1 MSTTLDDNA
10 LFDEQGLRIQVGS
23 WRRAAIERTIP
34 GLDGMVSIDL
44 GRRCRT
50 LRQRGVLRASGQ
62 AAMHARLDAIE
73 AFLDGATHSLVTA
86 DGQTYAK
93 LRVDTF
99 TPLDRDVSGTGIVVK
114 YELVYMQLGS

>member
-1 MSTTLDDNA
+1 MSTTLDDRA

-23 WRRAAIERTIP
+23 WQRAAIERAVP

-62 AAMHARLDAIE
+62 ATMRARLDAIE
-73 AFLDGATHSLVTA
+73 AFLDGATHTLVTA

-93 LRVDTF
+93 LRADAF

-114 YELVYMQLGS
+114 YELVYTQLGS